1 MALNLANIR
10 IGFACK
16 ERWDGMVGDAKVR
29 DCAKCKRAVFN
40 LSEMTT
46 AEAEAVLARRGVK
59 PCVRFYR
66 RPDGTVMTS
75 DACAT
80 AARPER
86 RRLAV
91 VAGAFAGTALAAAPA
106 MADPPA
112 DDPPSDA
119 VPEAGTDAGTDAAR
133 DAAPDSTA
141 RSEDIEVM
149 GEPMEMGVIVVRSEV
164 EERPTI
170 EWSTW
175 ARLGYGLAARAPS
188 SLARTLHPQLGEVDS
203 TWEAALGGE
212 LTLAIAKHGDIR
224 IGAWSELRTTSG
236 PLVGGELVLEDLPPR
251 PYDSTINGTGTI
263 VLRAGAN
270 EHVATW
276 AVGFGYVG
284 SFPRFDPWVS
294 WARHLVGARIV
305 TSTTYSL
312 DHPHDWSVIVGLEIE
327 PIGVI
332 TKALGLDH
340 AD

>member
-1 MALNLANIR
+1 MALNLTNIR

-16 ERWDGMVGDAKVR
+16 ERWDDMVGDAQVR

-91 VAGAFAGTALAAAPA
+91 GACAFAGTALAASPA
-106 MADPPA
+106 MAEPPA
-112 DDPPSDA
+112 DDPPA
-119 VPEAGTDAGTDAAR
+119 DAGTEAATDATA
-133 DAAPDSTA
+133 DSTA
-141 RSEDIEVM
+141 RPEDIEVM

-164 EERPTI
+164 EERPTV

-188 SLARTLHPQLGEVDS
+188 SLARTLHPQLGEVAS
-203 TWEAALGGE
+203 TWEAALAAE
-212 LTLAIAKHGDIR
+212 VTLGIAKHGDIR

-236 PLVGGELVLEDLPPR
+236 PLVGGELVLEGLPPR

-263 VLRAGAN
+263 VLRASAN